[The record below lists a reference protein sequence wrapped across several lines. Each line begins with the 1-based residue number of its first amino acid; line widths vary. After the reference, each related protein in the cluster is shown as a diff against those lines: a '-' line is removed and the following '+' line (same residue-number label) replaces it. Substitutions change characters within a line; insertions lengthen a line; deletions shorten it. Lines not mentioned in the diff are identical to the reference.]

1 MSCRGLLS
9 HNHISMKYSK
19 GSNNSAAA
27 TMKNLLLMAF
37 AILTI
42 GCGEQNPDGDKSTH
56 VNQMRFVK
64 GTFYLKNSDNPYTG
78 KIIDSFK
85 NGGKKIEF
93 NIKNGKPHGLSTQWY
108 ENGKMQAKVNNR
120 DGKHDGL
127 TERWYENGQKAEE
140 ATYKEG
146 KGNGLVLHWFENG
159 QKAEE
164 STYKAG
170 ELDGPGVS
178 WHENG
183 QKEME
188 GKWKNGQQEGLL
200 TAWHENG
207 LKQME
212 AMFKEGELISEKYWN
227 SKGEEVDSLEEAE
240 Q

>member
-1 MSCRGLLS
+1 
-9 HNHISMKYSK
+9 MKYSK
-19 GSNNSAAA
+19 VSNNSAAA

-140 ATYKEG
+140 
-146 KGNGLVLHWFENG
+146 
-159 QKAEE
+159 